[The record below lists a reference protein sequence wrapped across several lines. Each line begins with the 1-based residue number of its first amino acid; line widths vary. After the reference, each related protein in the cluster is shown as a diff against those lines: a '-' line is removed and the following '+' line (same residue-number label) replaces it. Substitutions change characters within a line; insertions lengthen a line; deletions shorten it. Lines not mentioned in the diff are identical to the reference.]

1 MAADSNTGDRS
12 PIWVV
17 EDVSLFDSYD
27 VLSGIIGRHSMFS
40 TFSSYVADSM
50 SGQKSMGDRAP
61 MTTAAEN
68 SLTAVHQREENM
80 AADLS
85 IPLQS
90 GIRAADEKV
99 GMGFSREIFELGDG
113 CINRSINGD
122 KQGVSNFL
130 LVILD
135 SGSTQEEIGEQV
147 GPIMTCYLLEFGDHN
162 TKQKKAHVK

>member
-1 MAADSNTGDRS
+1 
-12 PIWVV
+12 
-17 EDVSLFDSYD
+17 
-27 VLSGIIGRHSMFS
+27 
-40 TFSSYVADSM
+40 
-50 SGQKSMGDRAP
+50 MGDRAP
-61 MTTAAEN
+61 TTTAAEN
-68 SLTAVHQREENM
+68 SPVAVHEREADM

-90 GIRAADEKV
+90 GIRAADEEV

-113 CINRSINGD
+113 SINGD

-147 GPIMTCYLLEFGDHN
+147 GPIMTGCLLESGDHN
-162 TKQKKAHVK
+162 TKQKKAHMKQAEEDKYASNDSSKSPGADYNSSQLQGQQKEGMELNDSQILNMNRLLCDLDPQG